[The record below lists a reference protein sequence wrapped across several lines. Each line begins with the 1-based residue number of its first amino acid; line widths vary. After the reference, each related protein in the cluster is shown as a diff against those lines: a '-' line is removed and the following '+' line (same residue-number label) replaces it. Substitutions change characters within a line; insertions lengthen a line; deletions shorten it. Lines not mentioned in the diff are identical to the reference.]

1 MGFSRQE
8 YWRGLPFPSPRISHD
23 YTYIMGRRRGKQRM
37 RWLDGIINSMNM
49 TEQTPRDNEG
59 QGCLVCCHPWGCKEL
74 DTNEKL
80 NNNVQISTPS

>member
-1 MGFSRQE
+1 
-8 YWRGLPFPSPRISHD
+8 
-23 YTYIMGRRRGKQRM
+23 M